1 MVARRP
7 IDDFLLE
14 ATLTDGTLPK
24 TCINLFDS
32 VGDIYEYMERCDAIN
47 IAIADKNITIVVIAI
62 GKLKEINIPMEVK
75 QISREEILEKKV

>member
-7 IDDFLLE
+7 IDNFLLE